1 MVRQEVSV
9 DIIDVKEVDGHYKV
23 RVRITKDGKTRELD
37 IPKMVK
43 KPQLVRHEIQDD
55 YLVIKFIDDSGE
67 GICSCCILLT
77 DI

>member
-1 MVRQEVSV
+1 MVRQEITV
-9 DIIDVKEVDGHYKV
+9 DIVNIEEVDGHYM
-23 RVRITKDGKTRELD
+23 VRIRITRDGKTRELD

-43 KPQLVRHEIQDD
+43 KPHLVRTEVQDD

>member
-1 MVRQEVSV
+1 MVRQEITV
-9 DIIDVKEVDGHYKV
+9 DIVNIEEVDGHYKV
-23 RVRITKDGKTRELD
+23 RVRITRDGKTRELD

-43 KPQLVRHEIQDD
+43 KPHLVRTEVQDD